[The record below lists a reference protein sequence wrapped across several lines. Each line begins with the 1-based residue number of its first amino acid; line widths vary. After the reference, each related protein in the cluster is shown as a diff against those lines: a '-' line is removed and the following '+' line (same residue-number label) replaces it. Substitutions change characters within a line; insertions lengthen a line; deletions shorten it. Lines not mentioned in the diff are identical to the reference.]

1 MPTYNLFYFNGR
13 GRAEICRILFAAA
26 GVHYTDRRIKIS
38 EWNRFKNKMNFSI
51 LPVLQIDGE
60 TQIPQSM
67 AIARYLAKEFGFHGK
82 NNVDMARIESI
93 CDCLNDILDDYLQL
107 YYEKNFSKK
116 AALRDHYNDTCR
128 RILPFL
134 EKTLGQ
140 YDNGTKYFFG
150 EQEELRRRYELM
162 CDRILPYLE
171 KTLTSNNSGNKWFV
185 GDKILMCDLMCYSAL
200 ENPLHDKS
208 SLLKDYPKLQA
219 LRKRVA
225 EHPKIDQ
232 YIKRREKTEF

>member
-67 AIARYLAKEFGFHGK
+67 AIARYLAREFGFHGK

-116 AALRDHYNDTCR
+116 VTAFSFHFLLFN
-128 RILPFL
+128 ILKPFIRPS
-134 EKTLGQ
+134 K
-140 YDNGTKYFFG
+140 
-150 EQEELRRRYELM
+150 
-162 CDRILPYLE
+162 
-171 KTLTSNNSGNKWFV
+171 
-185 GDKILMCDLMCYSAL
+185 
-200 ENPLHDKS
+200 
-208 SLLKDYPKLQA
+208 KLQSNKFHLA
-219 LRKRVA
+219 TVNVCRLDETFVRGVYRSLRCYKQHREEYISLMVKRCR
-225 EHPKIDQ
+225 HILGIPDIDVSS
-232 YIKRREKTEF
+232 FDVWDS

>member
-13 GRAEICRILFAAA
+13 GRAEVCRILFAAA

-60 TQIPQSM
+60 TEIPQSM
-67 AIARYLAKEFGFHGK
+67 AIARYLAREFGFHGK

-140 YDNGTKYFFG
+140 YDNGAKYFFG
-150 EQEELRRRYELM
+150 EQIML
-162 CDRILPYLE
+162 CD
-171 KTLTSNNSGNKWFV
+171 
-185 GDKILMCDLMCYSAL
+185 MMCYAAL
-200 ENPLHDKS
+200 ESPINDNQTI
-208 SLLKDYPKLQA
+208 LKDYPKLRN
-219 LRKRVA
+219 LRHRVVCHPQISAYILKRS
-225 EHPKIDQ
+225 D
-232 YIKRREKTEF
+232 TTF

>member
-1 MPTYNLFYFNGR
+1 MVVVVQKFVEFCLQPLVSIIPTEGLKSQNGTVSKTERWDRCITAQGDYLEEDDVKNL
-13 GRAEICRILFAAA
+13 E
-26 GVHYTDRRIKIS
+26 
-38 EWNRFKNKMNFSI
+38 MNFSI

-60 TQIPQSM
+60 TEIPQSM
-67 AIARYLAKEFGFHGK
+67 AIARYLAREFGFHGK

-140 YDNGTKYFFG
+140 YDNGAKYFFG
-150 EQEELRRRYELM
+150 EQIML
-162 CDRILPYLE
+162 CD
-171 KTLTSNNSGNKWFV
+171 
-185 GDKILMCDLMCYSAL
+185 MMCYAAL
-200 ENPLHDKS
+200 ESPINDNQTI
-208 SLLKDYPKLQA
+208 LKDYPKLRN
-219 LRKRVA
+219 LRHRVVCHPQISAYILKRS
-225 EHPKIDQ
+225 D
-232 YIKRREKTEF
+232 TTF